1 MTDSPISNLR
11 IHYHVEGRGPDVLLL
26 HGWSSSRRMW
36 QHLTPAL
43 ARTHRCWSLD
53 LPGFGDSDKPADGWY
68 SIPKFTASVRYFMES
83 MGLEHASVVGH
94 SMGGMIALDL
104 AAVSPERVA
113 RLVVIN
119 PVVTGRAYLRAF
131 ATLRPRASLLQHTH
145 EWSRRLIHPVVR
157 HPLST
162 TLNRGVRYL
171 GRRAED
177 FTRATPESLLGSGRA
192 IADFDT
198 RPGLA
203 QIKAPTLV
211 ILGKFDVQV
220 PNSEGHTVA
229 AHVPNARLFV
239 YTAGHAITDDY
250 PGEMVRGIRD
260 FIG

>member
-1 MTDSPISNLR
+1 MTDGQASYLR
-11 IHYHVEGRGPDVLLL
+11 IHYHVEGRGPDVLLI

-53 LPGFGDSDKPADGWY
+53 LPGFGDSDKPADDWY
-68 SIPKFTASVRYFMES
+68 SIPKFTTSVRHFMET
-83 MGLEHASVVGH
+83 MGLDQVAVVGH

-104 AAVSPERVA
+104 ASAYADRVT

-131 ATLRPRASLLQHTH
+131 ARLRARASFLQRTH
-145 EWSRRLIHPVVR
+145 ALSRRLIHPVVR

-162 TLNRGVRYL
+162 TLNNGVRYL

-198 RPGLA
+198 RPTLTH
-203 QIKAPTLV
+203 ITAPTLV
-211 ILGKFDVQV
+211 ILGKFDAQV
-220 PNSEGHTVA
+220 PNSEGHLVA
-229 AHVPNARLFV
+229 AQVPNARLLV
-239 YTAGHAITDDY
+239 YTAGHAITDDR
-250 PGEMVRGIRD
+250 PGEMVRVIRD